1 MLPGYTLTSVHNR
14 PDGTEK
20 AKDRVAINTC
30 ANASGTIKQPLLLIG
45 KAKNQRCFRNRNKE
59 AMPIVYR
66 SQNNGWVDRDQP
78 EATTEDV
85 SKFIQFR
92 EFSSKKRE
100 SSVKQTSIL
109 FFCFS

>member
-1 MLPGYTLTSVHNR
+1 
-14 PDGTEK
+14 
-20 AKDRVAINTC
+20 
-30 ANASGTIKQPLLLIG
+30 
-45 KAKNQRCFRNRNKE
+45 
-59 AMPIVYR
+59 MPIVYR
-66 SQNNGWVDRDQP
+66 SQKNGWVDRDQP

-109 FFCFS
+109 FFFKKKF